1 MNDWDFS
8 PPPESSLHDR
18 EVALDGTQL
27 VGRRIALMV
36 TGGIAAMKA
45 PLLARALRRRGA
57 DVVAFASE
65 EALRYVTA
73 DALEWSTTNPVV
85 TRLSAHA
92 EHLSDTTPFDAY
104 LVAPATY
111 NTLNRMRYGLADGV
125 ITATL
130 ASALGRLARGQTQV
144 LVAPTMHGT
153 MHTPILTE
161 SLVTLSGMGVRV
173 ITPRMENG
181 KHNLPDNEVIVAEVC
196 RAVSRSPLAGKAILV
211 TGGPTPVPLDSV
223 RRIVTRFRGRLGIAI
238 AEELYLRGAS
248 VSCIHGDGALR
259 PPSWLP
265 YRIARTYDDY
275 RALVHEALDTRP
287 HEAAILTAAVANY
300 RPTRVETGKIPSGR
314 PSLRLELVPTT
325 KVVDEVRARHPAL
338 PVVSFAY
345 REGISHD
352 ELLTVA
358 VERLARGH
366 AGVVAN
372 RGEEAGPDGAQVAW
386 LCFGDAPERVEGK
399 REIAR
404 RVVDRVEA
412 LV

>member
-1 MNDWDFS
+1 
-8 PPPESSLHDR
+8 LHDR

-27 VGRRIALMV
+27 VGRRVALMV

-57 DVVAFASE
+57 DVIAFASE

-73 DALEWSTTNPVV
+73 DALEWSTTHPVV
-85 TRLSAHA
+85 TRLSPMA

-130 ASALGRLARGQTQV
+130 ASALGRLSRGRARV

-161 SLVTLSGMGVRV
+161 SLETLAGMGVDV

-181 KHNLPDNEVIVAEVC
+181 KHNLPDNEVIVAAVC
-196 RAVSRSPLAGKAILV
+196 RALSRSPLRGKPVLV
-211 TGGPTPVPLDSV
+211 TGGPTPVPIDGV

-238 AEELYLRGAS
+238 AEELYLRGAA

-265 YRIARTYDDY
+265 YRVARTYDDY
-275 RALVHEALDTRP
+275 RALVHEVLDARP
-287 HEAAILTAAVANY
+287 HAAAILSAAVADY
-300 RPTRVETGKIPSGR
+300 RPTQVVRGKIPGGR
-314 PSLRLELVPTT
+314 ASLRLDLVPTV
-325 KVVDEVRARHPAL
+325 KVVDEVREHHPAM
-338 PVVSFAY
+338 PVVSFKY
-345 REGISHD
+345 LEGVDHD
-352 ELLTVA
+352 RLLTVA
-358 VERLARGH
+358 AERLAAGH

-372 RGEEAGPDGAQVAW
+372 RGEETGKDGAQVAW

-404 RVVDRVEA
+404 RLVDRVEA
-412 LV
+412 FVQV